1 MFYCFLLLPCS
12 FFKKGLQQAE
22 CLELACRFAYVLP
35 SPYPESGCEVKL
47 GALNC
52 SPCDDTANY
61 LVSHTAAGF
70 DPF

>member
-12 FFKKGLQQAE
+12 FFKKGLQPAE

-47 GALNC
+47 GAL
-52 SPCDDTANY
+52 
-61 LVSHTAAGF
+61 
-70 DPF
+70 